1 MFLKH
6 IQNLHITVSNLHCF
20 QCMFP
25 INILPSIRC
34 FPSTNVVSNLNA
46 LFPSYF
52 FVSYLIIMSTYYRS
66 KYFWNVKMGFEQFRF
81 AFSSLSKVKG
91 KLMAFLKNFFLDFS
105 KSVPAQKILITTR
118 FFCLIMLHLIVN
130 CKNHHSEVCHLSKK
144 IIKWVFLCDIREWN
158 IMIFATFF
166 SFFGSFSIFGQSRS
180 FCKLTLGEKIFF
192 TLPFDLGHIV
202 NWPSSLF
209 FSLLSYMLRLV
220 FKWLEI
226 D

>member
-1 MFLKH
+1 MFP
-6 IQNLHITVSNLHCF
+6 IYIVSKTYSKSSYYRFQTTFF

-25 INILPSIRC
+25 INILPSIHC
-34 FPSTNVVSNLNA
+34 FPSTNVVSNLNS

-144 IIKWVFLCDIREWN
+144 IIKWVFLW
-158 IMIFATFF
+158 
-166 SFFGSFSIFGQSRS
+166 SFNCIWQVGTMLAKYYRRFQ
-180 FCKLTLGEKIFF
+180 LTGFYSE
-192 TLPFDLGHIV
+192 
-202 NWPSSLF
+202 
-209 FSLLSYMLRLV
+209 
-220 FKWLEI
+220 
-226 D
+226 